1 MENNCGY
8 THIRKQCIMAEII
21 AAQKNNA
28 TARVK
33 KLSTR
38 VDLTPMVD
46 LGFLL
51 ITFFIFTTTMH
62 DPKVMKLNTPA
73 KSIDGLPVIKDYTMN
88 IMLAKNDIVYAHV
101 GYLQPNAGNLV
112 KYDYNNIR
120 TAIMSFKKSIPIAD
134 TAYANIIIKPSDSA
148 SYKNVID
155 MVDEMTINNII
166 RYAKVD
172 MDKTETALVDKLAL
186 LNP

>member
-1 MENNCGY
+1 MENIGAATPIC
-8 THIRKQCIMAEII
+8 KLPIMAEII
-21 AAQKNNA
+21 TAHSNKA
-28 TARVK
+28 TNRVK

-51 ITFFIFTTTMH
+51 ITFFIFTTTMQ
-62 DPKVMKLNTPA
+62 DPKAMKLNTPS
-73 KSIDGLPVIKDYTMN
+73 KGEPQKVPQHCTMN
-88 IMLAKNDIVYAHV
+88 IMLAKKDVIYAHV

-120 TAIMSFKKSIPIAD
+120 TAIMHFKNTVPIAD
-134 TAYANIIIKPSDSA
+134 TAYTNIIIKPSDSA

-155 MVDEMTINNII
+155 MIDEMTINNVP

-172 MDKTETALVDKLAL
+172 MDKTEMGLVDKLAL
-186 LNP
+186 LRP